1 MSFRSTLLAATL
13 LPTVLAV
20 GMSTPVLALP
30 IIGVVGP
37 DTLIQ
42 FDSATP
48 GTVTSSLTVTGL
60 NGELIR
66 GIDTRPATG
75 TLYALGQAGTLFT
88 INTATGAASS
98 IGTLPVTSGD
108 LDFGFAFNPVP
119 DRIRTVTATDLNLR
133 SNPDTAATITD
144 TPLAFAAGDPN
155 AGRNPN
161 VTGAAYTNQLAGSV
175 ASTQLFVI
183 DALTSSLLLQSPP
196 NDGVLNT
203 VGSLGVT
210 LFPNGFGIGFDID
223 GASGQAFASLVPN
236 TGGNGLYNI
245 NLATGAATLIG
256 GFGANTVR
264 DIAVGAFAVPEPASL
279 ALLGMGLLGLTA
291 VRRRRATV

>member
-1 MSFRSTLLAATL
+1 MSRRATLMATAFAAAALAA
-13 LPTVLAV
+13 PA
-20 GMSTPVLALP
+20 SALP

-88 INTATGAASS
+88 INTVTGAASS
-98 IGTLPVTSGD
+98 IGTLPVTSRD

-264 DIAVGAFAVPEPASL
+264 DIAVGAFVVPEPASL